1 MNKALEK
8 ERGFLPSNTKTT
20 EVLQPGNGALHLP
33 TAAVTTQWACILCDI
48 LRPAI
53 APMGSDHFYL
63 HRRHRFIQ
71 GIAIVGFVSNE
82 PLGLCVVIMKSNNS
96 CTERL
101 SYGPAAEV
109 HAATGRPLASTMI
122 MSLTPLTTLRPP
134 IPSPPPLALEKVPSI
149 KHS

>member
-33 TAAVTTQWACILCDI
+33 TPAVTTQWACILCDI

-63 HRRHRFIQ
+63 ETLFFLNAQTGHIHEFFENTGLRPS
-71 GIAIVGFVSNE
+71 AKPAVGGALGAQLAGKIL
-82 PLGLCVVIMKSNNS
+82 PLGPIIQDP
-96 CTERL
+96 EDRL
-101 SYGPAAEV
+101 
-109 HAATGRPLASTMI
+109 
-122 MSLTPLTTLRPP
+122 
-134 IPSPPPLALEKVPSI
+134 
-149 KHS
+149 